1 MNSKTMKE
9 FNFDKKTLNNLTIIK
24 LKELSTSLKLK
35 LSSGLNKDEII
46 TLIQRHGRKIN
57 KNNLKNSESDKS
69 TENNNET
76 KINKTS
82 KKSNEKPAK
91 SNEKP
96 AKSNEKPAKSNEK
109 PAKSNEKPAKS
120 NEKPAKSNTEVS
132 QTQNLKKALSNAT
145 QEKSTKQ
152 KSTRTKS
159 PTRSRN
165 ETANKTHIGK
175 YKIIKQLGT
184 EGKEGTCYLVEN
196 KKGEKY
202 AMKCFAKSKSS
213 NMLQKEALAQ
223 KEVAKYD
230 LAPNV
235 KEVNEDEKYIVMD
248 YLDKNLFDIVKK
260 NHGEIPEVYQKKV
273 ANLILKLDETGVFHG
288 DPNPA
293 NFMLKGQK
301 MYIIDFGFAKD
312 IDDRLIKKYNTETPN
327 QKFMPIGLVLKLK
340 EIYRNHN
347 PNIEYKVLSK
357 YC

>member
-1 MNSKTMKE
+1 MESTTLQQYS
-9 FNFDKKTLNNLTIIK
+9 FDKKTLNALK
-24 LKELSTSLKLK
+24 LVQLKELATSLKLK
-35 LSSGLNKDEII
+35 IPSGLNKDD
-46 TLIQRHGRKIN
+46 TVGLIQKHGRKLQKSLA
-57 KNNLKNSESDKS
+57 KNNSSAEQSSAKENSKSSTTKSSVKQS
-69 TENNNET
+69 TETKSSVKQSTET
-76 KINKTS
+76 KSSVKQSAESNKKIKPTKNDNTNQNTKPTNEQKPKRIN
-82 KKSNEKPAK
+82 
-91 SNEKP
+91 
-96 AKSNEKPAKSNEK
+96 
-109 PAKSNEKPAKS
+109 
-120 NEKPAKSNTEVS
+120 
-132 QTQNLKKALSNAT
+132 
-145 QEKSTKQ
+145 
-152 KSTRTKS
+152 KS

-165 ETANKTHIGK
+165 ETAGKTTIGK

-196 KKGEKY
+196 RKGERY

-230 LAPNV
+230 LAPKI

-248 YLDKNLFDIVKK
+248 HLDRNLFDIVKK
-260 NHGEIPEVYQKKV
+260 NNGEIPDAYQKKV
-273 ANLILKLDETGVFHG
+273 TSLISKLDETGIFHG

-312 IDDRLIKKYNTETPN
+312 IDERLIKKYDTETPN
-327 QKFMPIGLVLKLK
+327 KKFMPIGLILKLK

-357 YC
+357 YCE

>member
-1 MNSKTMKE
+1 MESTTLQQYS
-9 FNFDKKTLNNLTIIK
+9 FDKKTLNALK
-24 LKELSTSLKLK
+24 LVQLKELATSLKLK
-35 LSSGLNKDEII
+35 IPSGLNKDD
-46 TLIQRHGRKIN
+46 TVALIQKHGRKLQKSLA
-57 KNNLKNSESDKS
+57 KNNSSEQSSAKENSSTKPSTTKS
-69 TENNNET
+69 STT
-76 KINKTS
+76 KS
-82 KKSNEKPAK
+82 
-91 SNEKP
+91 
-96 AKSNEKPAKSNEK
+96 
-109 PAKSNEKPAKS
+109 
-120 NEKPAKSNTEVS
+120 
-132 QTQNLKKALSNAT
+132 
-145 QEKSTKQ
+145 STKQ
-152 KSTRTKS
+152 STETKSSNKQSTETNKKIKPTKNDNNQNTKTTNEQKPKRINKS

-165 ETANKTHIGK
+165 ETAGKTTIGK

-196 KKGEKY
+196 RKGERY

-230 LAPNV
+230 LAPKI

-248 YLDKNLFDIVKK
+248 HLDRNLFDIVKK
-260 NHGEIPEVYQKKV
+260 NNGEIPDAYQKKV
-273 ANLILKLDETGVFHG
+273 TTLISKLDETGIFHG

-312 IDDRLIKKYNTETPN
+312 IDEKLIKKYDTQTPN
-327 QKFMPIGLVLKLK
+327 KKFMPIGLILKLK

-357 YC
+357 YCE